1 MNEMKEEKIKRF
13 KKNIAEH
20 MEEHYGINKKAANNA
35 VQSSVIND
43 LLKEDTEMVMRDS
56 IEYWAEQIWNE
67 YSCARV

>member
-1 MNEMKEEKIKRF
+1 
-13 KKNIAEH
+13 